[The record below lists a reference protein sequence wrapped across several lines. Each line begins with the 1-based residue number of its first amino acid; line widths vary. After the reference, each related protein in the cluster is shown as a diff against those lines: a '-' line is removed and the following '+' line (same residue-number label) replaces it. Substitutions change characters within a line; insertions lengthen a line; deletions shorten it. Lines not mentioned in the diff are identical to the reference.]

1 MELTIFCR
9 NQVLAFFNT
18 IARTAS
24 STANTLAHL
33 VPLALTTLQNH
44 PRRVTG
50 VVAALMLGSGAT
62 AFAVSQL
69 APDVSTL
76 PVQQVL
82 EAVQPLNFKQIDQLD
97 QGREAA
103 PGQGLL
109 SADSAGAAA
118 LTALAPA
125 TPLAFAVL
133 APFTLYR
140 SDTTRSNDT
149 AESLL
154 RRLGLVDAQAAAFVR
169 KNESV
174 RNILLSKPGRSITA
188 EADGNNRLLK
198 LQARWVQD
206 DSNNFQR
213 LVIDKDPIGFT
224 SRIETAPLQASS
236 RLASGTIRSSLFAA
250 TDEARIPDSVA
261 TQLAEVFGSDIDFIR
276 DLRKGDRF
284 SVVYETLTAD
294 NEPLKNGRL
303 VSAEFVNKGKTYQ
316 AIWFQEPGN
325 GTDKVKGQYYT
336 LDGNTLRKAFLTSP
350 LEFSRVTSGFGM
362 RVHPIARDWRA
373 HKGVDYASPIGT
385 PIRTVGDGV
394 IKFAAG
400 QNGYGN
406 VVEVMHR
413 DGKSTLYAHM
423 NSIGVKVGQRVEQ
436 GDTIGTVGRTGW
448 ATGPHLHF
456 EFRING
462 EHHDPLTIA
471 QESNTVPL
479 NAASRPAFNRLVAN
493 IKPQLSAA
501 ASIAQASAQ

>member
-1 MELTIFCR
+1 MT
-9 NQVLAFFNT
+9 FFYT
-18 IARTAS
+18 IARQV
-24 STANTLAHL
+24 STVTQIALAA
-33 VPLALTTLQNH
+33 VQRH
-44 PRRVTG
+44 PRRVTA

-69 APDVSTL
+69 VPDAST
-76 PVQQVL
+76 VQVR
-82 EAVQPLNFKQIDQLD
+82 EVTEVVQPLSFSPAQDGTQDIAKVQ
-97 QGREAA
+97 
-103 PGQGLL
+103 PLL
-109 SADSAGAAA
+109 TTPDLA
-118 LTALAPA
+118 L
-125 TPLAFAVL
+125 
-133 APFTLYR
+133 TLYR

-169 KNESV
+169 KDSTV
-174 RNILLSKPGRSITA
+174 RAALLGKAGRAVSA
-188 EADGNNRLLK
+188 ETDGNNRLIK
-198 LQARWVQD
+198 LQVRWMQD

-213 LVIDKDPIGFT
+213 LVVEKDAIGYL
-224 SRIETAPLQASS
+224 SRTETAPLQTST

-250 TDEARIPDSVA
+250 TDDARIPDAIA
-261 TQLAEVFGSDIDFIR
+261 TQLAEIFSGDIDFIR

-294 NEPLKNGRL
+294 NEPLKSGRVL
-303 VSAEFVNKGKTYQ
+303 SAEFVNKGRTFQ
-316 AIWFQEPGN
+316 AVWFQEPGN
-325 GTDKVKGQYYT
+325 GIDKVKGQYYT

-350 LEFSRVTSGFGM
+350 LEFSRITSGFGM

-394 IKFAAG
+394 VKFAAG

-423 NSIGVKVGQRVEQ
+423 NSIGVKVGQHVEQ

-479 NAASRPAFNRLVAN
+479 AAAARPAFNRMVAT
-493 IKPQLSAA
+493 IKPQLAAA
-501 ASIAQASAQ
+501 ASMALASAQ